1 MISVEVNFYPKY
13 RNHYSL
19 YNDKGTIGNIR
30 QAEHEMIDTL
40 KTELFYAALKQLLFT
55 TLAIALGG
63 YLLDLLPLGFDEVM
77 RGYFRTLCAA
87 YGLCAVG
94 NMITLIQFYFT
105 DYKGALIGTTV
116 FTITT
121 IVFTILSLQL
131 PNIYYGF
138 GFLLSSLLFSTVAT
152 VRLNYYTKRLPYYIL
167 SVQSLVDDGRCG
179 LFTTISK
186 ILNGKQEERENDE

>member
-1 MISVEVNFYPKY
+1 
-13 RNHYSL
+13 
-19 YNDKGTIGNIR
+19 
-30 QAEHEMIDTL
+30 
-40 KTELFYAALKQLLFT
+40 
-55 TLAIALGG
+55 
-63 YLLDLLPLGFDEVM
+63 M

-138 GFLLSSLLFSTVAT
+138 GFLLSSLLFATVAT